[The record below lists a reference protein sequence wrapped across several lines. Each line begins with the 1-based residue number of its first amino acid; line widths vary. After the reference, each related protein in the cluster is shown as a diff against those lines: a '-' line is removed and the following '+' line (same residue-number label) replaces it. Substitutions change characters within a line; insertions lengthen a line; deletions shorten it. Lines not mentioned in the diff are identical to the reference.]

1 MQTTLTTTPGRH
13 VHPPQ
18 PTLVQVRRVGT
29 IDRLALHLGI
39 ALIAWGRRPL
49 VVETRERRANRIE
62 QELARR
68 EFERAYDDARRLTDY
83 PR

>member
-1 MQTTLTTTPGRH
+1 MQTTLTTIPGRH
-13 VHPPQ
+13 VHSPQ
-18 PTLVQVRRVGT
+18 PTHVQVRRVGT

-49 VVETRERRANRIE
+49 VVETHERRANRVE

-68 EFERAYDDARRLTDY
+68 EFERVYDDARRLSDY